1 MKLNE
6 SQLKQIIKEELQ
18 KVLRENVENL
28 QQFYKEMDK
37 FIGMAPPY
45 KETKSIIDGYLKAK
59 QSKFGGGTYKKSSG
73 GKLEG
78 FLDLLDKVIEM
89 GGDAK
94 KFITTFLWNVNS
106 TQAQQNREWGSHPYD
121 YADPSYYS
129 YAGVREVVVK
139 ELQKALKE
147 AARPLP
153 SEMGAM
159 NRAASAATAAKEKPS
174 FEVQL
179 FPSQYYVQY
188 FEKDNTVRIGFVS
201 SHVGYN
207 ATENRVKL
215 AAFQQFVQN
224 PQKVPAGMSG
234 LAKIIIDNKQKLEKF
249 LQDVDRKFV
258 NSAEKQFFSSQATPQ
273 PYVREGS
280 SKR

>member
-18 KVLRENVENL
+18 KILN
-28 QQFYKEMDK
+28 
-37 FIGMAPPY
+37 
-45 KETKSIIDGYLKAK
+45 
-59 QSKFGGGTYKKSSG
+59 
-73 GKLEG
+73 
-78 FLDLLDKVIEM
+78 
-89 GGDAK
+89 
-94 KFITTFLWNVNS
+94 
-106 TQAQQNREWGSHPYD
+106 
-121 YADPSYYS
+121 
-129 YAGVREVVVK
+129 
-139 ELQKALKE
+139 E

-179 FPSQYYVQY
+179 EPSQYYVQY
-188 FEKDNTVRIGFVS
+188 FEKDNTVRIGSVS

-224 PQKVPAGMSG
+224 PQKVPAGMSDLG
-234 LAKIIIDNKQKLEKF
+234 KIIVDNKQTLEKF
-249 LQDVDRKFV
+249 LQDVDRKFI
-258 NSAEKQFFSSQATPQ
+258 NTAEKQFFSSQATPQ

-280 SKR
+280 FKK